1 LLLTLRKKRALQ
13 EWKRE
18 QLRHQR
24 QQHAEALQDSEGR
37 GDEQQQQLD
46 NSFGSGTGAGRRGPG
61 ESGEEAGG
69 GGDPAKDLERALA
82 VKERIAKW
90 KAVRQQQE
98 KEKVVF

>member
-37 GDEQQQQLD
+37 GDEQQLD
-46 NSFGSGTGAGRRGPG
+46 NSFGSGTGTGRRGPG

-69 GGDPAKDLERALA
+69 GDPVKDMERALA

-98 KEKVVF
+98 KEKVGF